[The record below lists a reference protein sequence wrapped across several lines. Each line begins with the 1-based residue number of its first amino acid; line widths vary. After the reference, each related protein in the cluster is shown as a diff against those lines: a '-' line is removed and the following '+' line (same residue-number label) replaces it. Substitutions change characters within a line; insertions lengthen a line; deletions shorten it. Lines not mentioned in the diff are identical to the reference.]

1 MKTLAIIPAR
11 GGSKRLPGKNIK
23 PFLGTP
29 LIGWSIR
36 FALAY
41 GGFDRVVISTDSADI
56 AAVAMAEGIDVPR
69 LRPAHLASDTAPT
82 IDAVFDVIDNESAQG
97 RRFDAIAL
105 LQPTSPMRLAE
116 RWDAARALLGN
127 SEIDAVVGVAPART
141 HPFHTF
147 SLGSRGEL
155 APMHDREKLKLRGQD
170 LPPAVSVAGNLY
182 LARTDALREHR
193 TFFPERIAGVL
204 CDQPFEA
211 SDIDDELD
219 WLIAETIATKYGI
232 TP

>member
-1 MKTLAIIPAR
+1 MRTLAIIPAR

-23 PFLGTP
+23 PFGGVP

-36 FALAY
+36 FAVGY
-41 GGFDRVVISTDSADI
+41 PGFDHVVVSTDSAEI
-56 AAVAMAEGIDVPR
+56 AAVSRAEGIEVPR
-69 LRPAHLASDTAPT
+69 LRPAHLATDTAAT
-82 IDAVFDVIDNESAQG
+82 IDAILDVIDAEAASG
-97 RRFDAIAL
+97 RQFDAVAL
-105 LQPTSPMRLAE
+105 LQPTSPMRLSE
-116 RWDAARALLGN
+116 RWDTARALLGD
-127 SEIDAVVGVAPART
+127 SAIDAVVGVAPART

-147 SLGSRGEL
+147 SLGDRGEL
-155 APMHDREKLKLRGQD
+155 APMHDPAKLKLRGQD
-170 LPPAVSVAGNLY
+170 LPPAVAVAGNLY
-182 LARTDALREHR
+182 LARAAALQQYR

-211 SDIDDELD
+211 TDIDDELD

>member
-1 MKTLAIIPAR
+1 M
-11 GGSKRLPGKNIK
+11 
-23 PFLGTP
+23 
-29 LIGWSIR
+29 IGWSIR

-41 GGFDRVVISTDSADI
+41 PGFDGVVVSTDSPEI
-56 AAVAMAEGIDVPR
+56 AATSAAQGIEVPR

-82 IDAVFDVIDNESAQG
+82 IDAVLDVIDNEEAQG
-97 RRFDAIAL
+97 RRVDAVAL
-105 LQPTSPMRLAE
+105 LQPTSPMRLPA
-116 RWDAARALLGN
+116 RWDAARALL
-127 SEIDAVVGVAPART
+127 SDDDELDAVVGVAPART

-147 SLGSRGEL
+147 SIGSRGGL
-155 APMHDREKLKLRGQD
+155 TPMHDTDKLKLRGQD
-170 LPPAVSVAGNLY
+170 LPPAVAVAGNLY
-182 LARTDALREHR
+182 LARTDVLRQQR

-211 SDIDDELD
+211 IDIDHELD

>member
-1 MKTLAIIPAR
+1 MRTLAIISAR
-11 GGSKRLPGKNIK
+11 GGSKRLPGKNIR

-29 LIGWSIR
+29 LIAWSIR
-36 FALAY
+36 FALGY
-41 GGFDRVVISTDSADI
+41 PGFDRVVVSTDAADI
-56 AAVAMAEGIDVPR
+56 AAVAVAEGIEVPR

-82 IDAVFDVIDNESAQG
+82 IDAVLDVIDNEAALG

-116 RWDAARALLGN
+116 RWDAARALLDD
-127 SEIDAVVGVAPART
+127 SAIDAVVGVAPART

-147 SLGSRGEL
+147 SLGQRGEL
-155 APMHDREKLKLRGQD
+155 APMHDAETLKLRGQD
-170 LPPAVSVAGNLY
+170 LPPAVAVAGNLY

-193 TFFPERIAGVL
+193 TFFPQQIAGVL

-211 SDIDDELD
+211 TDIDDELD
-219 WLIAETIATKYGI
+219 WLIAETIAIKYGI

>member
-23 PFLGTP
+23 PFLGVP

-36 FALAY
+36 FAAAY
-41 GGFDRVVISTDSADI
+41 PGFDQVVVSTDSPDI
-56 AAVAMAEGIDVPR
+56 AAISAAEGVPVPR

-82 IDAVFDVIDNESAQG
+82 IDAVLDVVDNEAAEG
-97 RRFDAIAL
+97 RYFDIVAL

-116 RWDAARALLGN
+116 RWNAARALLDG

-147 SLGSRGEL
+147 SLGNRGEL
-155 APMHDREKLKLRGQD
+155 APMHDAEKLKLRGQD

-182 LARTDALREHR
+182 LAHTDALREYR

-211 SDIDDELD
+211 TDIDDELD

-232 TP
+232 QP

>member
-36 FALAY
+36 FAQGYA
-41 GGFDRVVISTDSADI
+41 GFDHVVVSTDADDI
-56 AAVAMAEGIDVPR
+56 AAVSAAEGIDVPR

-82 IDAVFDVIDNESAQG
+82 IDAVLDVIDYEAAQG
-97 RRFDAIAL
+97 RHFDAIAL

-116 RWDAARALLGN
+116 RWDAAHRVLGN
-127 SEIDAVVGVAPART
+127 SAIDAVVGVAPART

-147 SLGSRGEL
+147 SLGDRGEL
-155 APMHDREKLKLRGQD
+155 VPMHDAEKLKLRGQD
-170 LPPAVSVAGNLY
+170 LPPAVAVAGNLY
-182 LARTDALREHR
+182 LARTDALRAHR

-211 SDIDDELD
+211 TDIDDELD
-219 WLIAETIATKYGI
+219 WLIAETIATKFGI